1 MDSSASTVRAL
12 SLARRDLMMALQL
25 ENNRSTVA
33 EEAGMLSYFASRG
46 STVYMA
52 ALDARKA
59 FDRVNRVKL
68 FNLLSD
74 NNVFSSVISVHSL
87 SACLLYF
94 MLAALVV
101 NKPIHNNHIRD
112 GTIYIF

>member
-1 MDSSASTVRAL
+1 MDSSASTVLAL

-46 STVYMA
+46 GTVYMA

-74 NNVFSSVISVHSL
+74 NNVFSVISVHSL

>member
-1 MDSSASTVRAL
+1 MDGSASTVLAL
-12 SLARRDLMMALQL
+12 SPARRDLMMALQL

-87 SACLLYF
+87 SVCLSVFFILCLL
-94 MLAALVV
+94 
-101 NKPIHNNHIRD
+101 P
-112 GTIYIF
+112 